1 MTTTKAVQIA
11 IDAELLARVRKEADS
26 RLIGPRL
33 LVEHL
38 IREGLGRLAP
48 PQITVRPPA
57 KTPPQPGETA

>member
-11 IDAELLARVRKEADS
+11 IDAELLAQVRKEADS
-26 RLIGPRL
+26 RL